1 MASSRQY
8 REKAAAYRGL
18 FEESKGLEQRQ
29 ELQELE
35 RSFTTLADNEQWV
48 ENNYGN
54 MVHAPASDGLGN
66 ISANED
72 RMLRYLGAALI
83 LQWNTLPAKLQRE
96 LFDSA
101 GAMGEILDTGELRGQ
116 IARFLHNH
124 KNDGK

>member
-1 MASSRQY
+1 MTSSRLY

-18 FEESKGLEQRQ
+18 VEESTGIEQRQ
-29 ELQELE
+29 ELHALE

-48 ENNYGN
+48 ENNYGS
-54 MVHAPASDGLGN
+54 MVHASVGDGLGN
-66 ISANED
+66 ISANEE

-83 LQWNTLPAKLQRE
+83 LQWNTLPPNLQRE
-96 LFDSA
+96 LFNSA
-101 GAMGEILDTGELRGQ
+101 GAMGEILDTDELRGQ